1 MKLPRTHTIDLILI
15 LFLCLHAFPAF
26 AWNQLPLLT
35 DSPQVLPAGQVQLD
49 LGLKF
54 LSHKNFPFSPFS
66 KDFSRNV
73 LSFPTLGMNFGLGKH
88 VELQLTYEVLFVE
101 EEELTIKET
110 WKSGDLVFFTKLAIL
125 EERKHLPGMGIKFG
139 AKLPNAGDTYRVGT
153 DETDLAFSALFG
165 KTFSSFALDA
175 NLSLLILGDPFDNAR
190 QDDLLGYG
198 IAWTIPWKP
207 HITST
212 LEVAGQ
218 VLGTSYNENASA
230 VLHLDFEDGAFTW
243 TIAGRAGLLK
253 NSEDW
258 GMSAR
263 VRWTFDGLTRWV
275 SGK

>member
-1 MKLPRTHTIDLILI
+1 MFRKRFISLTVIVII
-15 LFLCLHAFPAF
+15 GFSAFPTF

-35 DSPQVLPAGQVQLD
+35 DSPQVLPAGQVQVD
-49 LGLKF
+49 FGLKF
-54 LSHKNFPFSPFS
+54 LSHKNFPFSPSS
-66 KDFSRNV
+66 KRFSRNV
-73 LSFPTLGMNFGLGKH
+73 LSFPTLGINFGLGKQ

-110 WKSGDLVFFTKLAIL
+110 WKSGDLAFFTKLEIL
-125 EERKHLPGMGIKFG
+125 EERRHLPGMGIKFG
-139 AKLPNAGDTYRVGT
+139 AKLPNANNTYRVGT

-175 NLSLLILGDPFDNAR
+175 NLSLLILGDPFNNAR

-198 IAWTIPWKP
+198 IAWTIPWKH
-207 HITST
+207 HITWT

-243 TIAGRAGLLK
+243 TITGRAGLLK

-258 GMSAR
+258 GVSAG
-263 VRWTFDGLTRWV
+263 VRWTFDGLTRWI